1 MIELLIA
8 LSLAGGCAVEQSEP
22 PAGEP
27 DCIPLAP
34 DWRTTAT
41 AEDRRRLRGWRDS
54 WVEAVE
60 QARAAGHADE
70 IAREGVLLDPDAA
83 LADPRPPAGD
93 YRCRTIKLGSPWP
106 EGLFYVAYPSF
117 RCRIG
122 VEDGQVTFTKL
133 TGSQRPIGRLFAD
146 TDRRMVFLGT
156 LQLGDEL
163 RSYQYGID
171 RERDLVAALE
181 RVGDRRWRLAFP
193 SPHFESLLDVI
204 ELTPIE
210 GNR

>member
-1 MIELLIA
+1 MIELLIS
-8 LSLAGGCAVEQSEP
+8 LSLAGSCASELSELS
-22 PAGEP
+22 ARGP

-34 DWRTTAT
+34 DWRTNAT
-41 AEDRRRLRGWRDS
+41 AEDRSRLRGWRDS

-60 QARAAGHADE
+60 QARAAGHADA

-83 LADPRPPAGD
+83 LAEPIPPAGD
-93 YRCRTIKLGSPWP
+93 YDCRTIKLGSPVP
-106 EGLFYVAYPSF
+106 EGLSFVAYPGF
-117 RCRIG
+117 RCRIR
-122 VEDGQVTFTKL
+122 VEDGRITFTKL

-156 LQLGDEL
+156 LQLGDER

-171 RERDLVAALE
+171 RERDLVGALE
-181 RVGDRRWRLAFP
+181 RIGDRRWRLVFP

-204 ELTPIE
+204 ELTPR
-210 GNR
+210 N

>member
-1 MIELLIA
+1 MWRRE
-8 LSLAGGCAVEQSEP
+8 GQP
-22 PAGEP
+22 PASVA
-27 DCIPLAP
+27 DPL
-34 DWRTTAT
+34 
-41 AEDRRRLRGWRDS
+41 ERG
-54 WVEAVE
+54 
-60 QARAAGHADE
+60 DE

-122 VEDGQVTFTKL
+122 VEDGHVTFTKL

-171 RERDLVAALE
+171 RERDLVASLE

-204 ELTPIE
+204 ELTRIE

>member
-8 LSLAGGCAVEQSEP
+8 LSLAGSCAAEQAEP

-34 DWRTTAT
+34 DWRSAAT

-60 QARAAGHADE
+60 QARAAGHSDE
-70 IAREGVLLDPDAA
+70 IAGEGLLLDPDSA
-83 LADPRPPAGD
+83 LVGPIPPAGD
-93 YRCRTIKLGSPWP
+93 YRCRTMKLGTPAP
-106 EGLFYVAYPSF
+106 EGLSYVAYPSF

-122 VEDGQVTFTKL
+122 VEDGQLTFTKL
-133 TGSQRPIGRLFAD
+133 TGSQRPIGRLYAD

-163 RSYQYGID
+163 RSYHYGID

-181 RVGDRRWRLAFP
+181 RIGDRRWRLAFP

-204 ELTPIE
+204 ELTPLE